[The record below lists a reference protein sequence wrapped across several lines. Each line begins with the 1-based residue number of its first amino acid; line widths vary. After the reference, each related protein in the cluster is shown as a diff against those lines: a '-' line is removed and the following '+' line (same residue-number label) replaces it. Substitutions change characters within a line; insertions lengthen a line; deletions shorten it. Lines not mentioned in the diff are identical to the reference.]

1 MQNAAIVTLVPL
13 LLTLLRAGLA
23 PVIVLLAL
31 VLPSPAAFAACLIA
45 AVLSDYFD
53 GVVARHLGIATPNL
67 RRLDS
72 IADSLFYLSALFA
85 AWWLYPQALAER
97 LGPLAVLIGLEILR
111 YVFDYAKFRRE
122 ASYHMWSAKLFGV
135 ALFLGFFA
143 LLVFASDGLLVSLAI
158 YVGIVSDI
166 EGLAIS
172 FVLREW
178 RTDVPSIFHALR
190 LRHTASG

>member
-1 MQNAAIVTLVPL
+1 MQIAPIVNAVPL

-23 PVIVLLAL
+23 PVMVLLAL
-31 VLPSPAAFAACLIA
+31 VYPSPAAFAACLIV

-53 GVVARHLGIATPNL
+53 GVIARLLKIATPNL

-72 IADSLFYLSALFA
+72 IADSLFYLGALFA
-85 AWWLYPQALAER
+85 AWWLYPHALTER
-97 LGPLAVLIGLEILR
+97 LGPLAILIGLEILR
-111 YVFDYAKFRRE
+111 YVVDYAKFRRE

-143 LLVFASDGLLVSLAI
+143 LLVLGSDGLPVSLAI
-158 YVGIVSDI
+158 YLGIVSDI

-172 FVLREW
+172 LVLREW
-178 RTDVPSIFHALR
+178 RSDVPTVFHALR
-190 LRHTASG
+190 LRRIAES

>member
-1 MQNAAIVTLVPL
+1 MQTAPIVNRAPL
-13 LLTLLRAGLA
+13 ALTLLRAGLA
-23 PVIVLLAL
+23 PVMVMLAL
-31 VLPSPAAFAACLIA
+31 VYPSPAAFAACLIA

-53 GVVARHLGIATPNL
+53 GVIARYLKIATPNL

-85 AWWLYPQALAER
+85 AWWLHPQALAER
-97 LGPLAVLIGLEILR
+97 LGPLAILIGLEILR

-122 ASYHMWSAKLFGV
+122 ASYHMWSSKLFGV
-135 ALFLGFFA
+135 LLFLGFVS
-143 LLVFASDGLLVSLAI
+143 LLVFAFDGLLVTLAI

-172 FVLREW
+172 FVLRDW
-178 RTDVPSIFHALR
+178 RTDVPTIVHALR
-190 LRHTASG
+190 LRRRAAS